1 MALIPLVVLKKTVR
15 LPADLY
21 QQAMIKPYRAKIHEI
36 IFEADT
42 RAGKL
47 FDVFLMIAIIISVAV
62 VMLDSVDFY
71 RKNNHELFL
80 RIEYLFTAL
89 FTIEYLLRIYSIKK
103 PKNYIFSFF
112 GIIDLLSVLPTYL
125 AAIIPGAQTLL
136 IIRMFR
142 LLRVFRV
149 LKLTRYHHASY
160 YLIRSLQVSR
170 HKIFVF
176 LATVFT
182 IVVIVGALMHL
193 IEGPES
199 GFKSIPISIY
209 WAIVTITTVG
219 YGDIAPV
226 TALGQLVASM
236 LMIMGYAIIA
246 VPTGIITVG
255 MAKEH
260 RTNFD
265 NTICCPSCAREGHE
279 ERSSFCKFCGHKL

>member
-1 MALIPLVVLKKTVR
+1 MYVC
-15 LPADLY
+15 LPNQLWKEMKLD
-21 QQAMIKPYRAKIHEI
+21 RAKVHEI

-47 FDVFLMIAIIISVAV
+47 FDVILMISIVISVAV
-62 VMLDSVDFY
+62 VMLDSIASY
-71 RKNNHELFL
+71 REQYHRLFL
-80 RIEYLFTAL
+80 NLEYFFTAL
-89 FTIEYLLRIYSIKK
+89 FTLEYILRIYSIKK
-103 PKNYIFSFF
+103 PVNYIFSFF

-125 AAIIPGAQTLL
+125 VVMIPGAQSLL
-136 IIRMFR
+136 IIRIFR

-160 YLIRSLQVSR
+160 YLIRSLQLSR

-176 LATVFT
+176 LATVFI
-182 IVVIVGALMHL
+182 IVVIVGTLMHL

-199 GFKSIPISIY
+199 GFVDIPTSIY
-209 WAIVTITTVG
+209 WAVVTMTTVG

-226 TALGQLVASM
+226 TGLGQFLASL
-236 LMIMGYAIIA
+236 LMILGYAIIA

-265 NTICCPSCAREGHE
+265 NTICCPNCAREGHE

>member
-1 MALIPLVVLKKTVR
+1 MKL
-15 LPADLY
+15 D
-21 QQAMIKPYRAKIHEI
+21 RAKVHEI

-47 FDVFLMIAIIISVAV
+47 FDVILMISIVISVAV
-62 VMLDSVDFY
+62 VMLDSIASFRAEY
-71 RKNNHELFL
+71 HSLFL
-80 RIEYLFTAL
+80 YLEYFFTAL
-89 FTIEYLLRIYSIKK
+89 FTLEYILRIYSIKK

-125 AAIIPGAQTLL
+125 TVLLPGAQSLL
-136 IIRMFR
+136 IIRIFR

-176 LATVFT
+176 LATVFI

-199 GFKSIPISIY
+199 GFVDIPTSIY
-209 WAIVTITTVG
+209 WAVVTMTTVG
-219 YGDIAPV
+219 YGDIAPA
-226 TALGQLVASM
+226 TGLGQFLASL
-236 LMIMGYAIIA
+236 LMIIGYAIIA

-255 MAKEH
+255 MAKEQLS
-260 RTNFD
+260 NFD
-265 NTICCPSCAREGHE
+265 NTISCPNCSREGHE
-279 ERSSFCKFCGHKL
+279 EHASFCKYCGHKL

>member
-1 MALIPLVVLKKTVR
+1 MKLN
-15 LPADLY
+15 
-21 QQAMIKPYRAKIHEI
+21 RAKVHEI

-42 RAGKL
+42 REGKL
-47 FDVFLMIAIIISVAV
+47 FDVFLMIAIVISVAV
-62 VMLDSVDFY
+62 VMLDSVQFY
-71 RKNNHELFL
+71 RNNYHTLFL
-80 RIEYLFTAL
+80 YIEYFFTGI
-89 FTIEYLLRIYSIKK
+89 FTIEYALRIYSIKRSRK
-103 PKNYIFSFF
+103 YIFSFF

-125 AAIIPGAQTLL
+125 AALIPGAQSLM

-160 YLIRSLQVSR
+160 YLIRSLQISR

-182 IVVIVGALMHL
+182 IVVIVGAVMYL
-193 IEGPES
+193 IEGEAS
-199 GFKSIPISIY
+199 GFRSIPVSIY
-209 WAIVTITTVG
+209 WAVVTMTTVG

-226 TALGQLVASM
+226 TPMGQLIASM
-236 LMIMGYAIIA
+236 LMILGYAIIA

-260 RTNFD
+260 RANFD
-265 NTICCPSCAREGHE
+265 NTICCPNCAREGHE
-279 ERSSFCKFCGHKL
+279 ERSSFCKFCGHSL

>member
-1 MALIPLVVLKKTVR
+1 M
-15 LPADLY
+15 
-21 QQAMIKPYRAKIHEI
+21 KPYRAKIHEI

-47 FDVFLMIAIIISVAV
+47 FDIFLMVAIVISVAV
-62 VMLDSVDFY
+62 VMLDSVEFY
-71 RKNNHELFL
+71 RKIYHSLFL
-80 RIEYLFTAL
+80 GIEYVFTAL
-89 FTIEYLLRIYSIKK
+89 FTLEYILRIYSIKK
-103 PKNYIFSFF
+103 PRKYIFSFF

-125 AAIIPGAQTLL
+125 AALIPGAQTLL

-176 LATVFT
+176 LATIFT

-209 WAIVTITTVG
+209 WAVVTMTTVG

-260 RTNFD
+260 RANFD
-265 NTICCPSCAREGHE
+265 NTICCPNCAREGHE
-279 ERSSFCKFCGHKL
+279 ERSSFCKFCGHTL